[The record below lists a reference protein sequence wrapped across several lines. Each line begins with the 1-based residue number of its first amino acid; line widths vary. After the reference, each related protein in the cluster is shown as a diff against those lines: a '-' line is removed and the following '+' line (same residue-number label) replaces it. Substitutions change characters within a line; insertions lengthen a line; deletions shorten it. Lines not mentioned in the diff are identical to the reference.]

1 MINFI
6 RTNSDNP
13 DFREL
18 VIYMEAELRIRD
30 AENHVYYAQLNKIDR
45 INQVIVAYD
54 KGLPVGCG
62 AIREYEEGVM
72 EVKRMF
78 VPLSR
83 RGEGIASGILRK
95 LEQWAA
101 ELNIKKCLLETGKN
115 QPEAIALYT
124 KNEYKMVPNFGQYKN
139 EGNSVCFEK
148 IISQ

>member
-18 VIYMEAELRIRD
+18 VVYMEAELRIRD
-30 AENHVYYAQLNKIDR
+30 GENHVYYAQLNKIDR
-45 INQVIVAYD
+45 INQVIVAYNN
-54 KGLPVGCG
+54 GLPVGCG

-78 VPLSR
+78 VPLNR

-95 LEQWAA
+95 LERWAI

-124 KNEYKMVPNFGQYKN
+124 KNEYKKIPNFGQY
-139 EGNSVCFEK
+139 EHEENSVCFEK

>member
-1 MINFI
+1 
-6 RTNSDNP
+6 
-13 DFREL
+13 
-18 VIYMEAELRIRD
+18 MEAELQIRD
-30 AENHVYYAQLNKIDR
+30 GENHVYYAHLNKIDR

-54 KGLPVGCG
+54 NGLPVGCG
-62 AIREYEEGVM
+62 AIREYEEGIM

-78 VPLSR
+78 VPLNR
-83 RGEGIASGILRK
+83 RGEGIASEILRK

-124 KNEYKMVPNFGQYKN
+124 KSKYKMVSNFGQYKN
-139 EGNSVCFEK
+139 EENSVCFEK